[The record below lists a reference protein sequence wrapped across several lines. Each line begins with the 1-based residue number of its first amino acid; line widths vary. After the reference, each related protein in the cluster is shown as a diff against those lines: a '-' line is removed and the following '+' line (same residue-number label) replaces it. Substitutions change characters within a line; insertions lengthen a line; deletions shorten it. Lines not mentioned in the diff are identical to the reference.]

1 MVKLTKNKNDNTK
14 AIIKK
19 EIDKILT
26 DFKTRTP
33 TTWAGGRTAKGFAD
47 KWIELYKSDYAD
59 EAIRPALDEIIK
71 AGYYVWEITGYFGR
85 NCSYGT
91 AYRITEVRLKP
102 TPGCFRVV

>member
-1 MVKLTKNKNDNTK
+1 MVKLAKNKNDNTK

-33 TTWAGGRTAKGFAD
+33 TTWAGGRTAKGCAD
-47 KWIELYKSDYAD
+47 KWIELYKSDYVD

-71 AGYYVWEITGYFGR
+71 AGYYVWEITGCFGR
-85 NCSYGT
+85 NYAYDT
-91 AYRITEVRLKP
+91 VYRITEVRLKP